1 MIEKSSDIRR
11 AVRRGRPTASAAAIF
26 CAAARGLTLGLS
38 GAAAIG
44 GSLLP
49 EEAFAAGLVNI
60 EVDAGQNENPFRWN
74 ADAMKSK
81 FGADIKMIGLPF
93 VGQYEKLVSELTAR
107 SAAYDL
113 LVFPPYFLGDFVALG
128 FLQGTRPILQA
139 ARSPDRRRLHTG
151 LSRSGHQARRQDL
164 CADVRRRHASGGVS
178 QGSLR

>member
-1 MIEKSSDIRR
+1 MVKQPSDNRLPFGVAASGVSRR
-11 AVRRGRPTASAAAIF
+11 DLLRHGA
-26 CAAARGLTLGLS
+26 GLTFGLS

-49 EEAFAAGLVNI
+49 EQAFAAGLVNI

-81 FGADIKMIGLPF
+81 FGADINMIGLPF

-128 FLQGTRPILQA
+128 FLKELDPYFGLLDPNGDDYIPVYRIPSSSATARPTR
-139 ARSPDRRRLHTG
+139 
-151 LSRSGHQARRQDL
+151 
-164 CADVRRRHASGGVS
+164 
-178 QGSLR
+178 

>member
-1 MIEKSSDIRR
+1 MIEQSGNTRLPFGAAASSLSRR
-11 AVRRGRPTASAAAIF
+11 ELLRRGA
-26 CAAARGLTLGLS
+26 GLTFGLS

-44 GSLLP
+44 GSLPP

-113 LVFPPYFLGDFVALG
+113 LVFPPYFLE
-128 FLQGTRPILQA
+128 TSW
-139 ARSPDRRRLHTG
+139 RSDS
-151 LSRSGHQARRQDL
+151 SRSSIHTSSFSTPRSATTTSPSIATPSSSATARPMR
-164 CADVRRRHASGGVS
+164 
-178 QGSLR
+178 

>member
-1 MIEKSSDIRR
+1 MIEKSGDIRLSFGAAAER
-11 AVRRGRPTASAAAIF
+11 LSRRDLLRRGA
-26 CAAARGLTLGLS
+26 GLTLGLS

-128 FLQGTRPILQA
+128 FLQG
-139 ARSPDRRRLHTG
+139 ARSIFQACSIP
-151 LSRSGHQARRQDL
+151 RSATTTSPSIAIRSSSATARPMR
-164 CADVRRRHASGGVS
+164 
-178 QGSLR
+178 